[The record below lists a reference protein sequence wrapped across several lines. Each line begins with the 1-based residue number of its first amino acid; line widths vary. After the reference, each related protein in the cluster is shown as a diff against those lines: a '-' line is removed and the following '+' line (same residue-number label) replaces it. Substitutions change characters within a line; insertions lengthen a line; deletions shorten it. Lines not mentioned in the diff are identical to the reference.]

1 MQLLLL
7 DILLLELVDC
17 LIKRFHRI
25 LFSVFVKVFKRD
37 GEHFDVSLR
46 SRWVSHLELI
56 QNRYLVQNA
65 AWLFKGIK
73 IKVSASNCQKEL
85 NLAWDKDVNLVQR
98 LALLDEFLVLLEE
111 FFLHDD
117 DELVRHIFWEILQ
130 IQDVSHLLLDPL
142 LVLVLIWKQVIFEL
156 LTEFWEH
163 VEHFIEFLLANLAH
177 HGVTFW
183 AHTGAPWLL
192 SDQRILTKESS
203 CFHTS
208 HEQIFVVDRVF
219 DVDLTFSVF
228 NDVKSLALLS
238 LVDQRVLWV

>member
-1 MQLLLL
+1 M
-7 DILLLELVDC
+7 
-17 LIKRFHRI
+17 
-25 LFSVFVKVFKRD
+25 
-37 GEHFDVSLR
+37 
-46 SRWVSHLELI
+46 
-56 QNRYLVQNA
+56 
-65 AWLFKGIK
+65 
-73 IKVSASNCQKEL
+73 
-85 NLAWDKDVNLVQR
+85 
-98 LALLDEFLVLLEE
+98 
-111 FFLHDD
+111 
-117 DELVRHIFWEILQ
+117 
-130 IQDVSHLLLDPL
+130 
-142 LVLVLIWKQVIFEL
+142 IFEL